1 MQYIT
6 YNKLSDKF
14 QILIEKIA
22 ILMLFET
29 FFGIILSFLEA
40 EIFRF
45 FMLQLATSTLYD
57 VFAAFLPLSDKTQV
71 SRGYFDLYRSKSLI
85 LSASATF

>member
-1 MQYIT
+1 MTKIGFQV
-6 YNKLSDKF
+6 LSNTIVK
-14 QILIEKIA
+14 K
-22 ILMLFET
+22 
-29 FFGIILSFLEA
+29 SVVFLEA

-45 FMLQLATSTLYD
+45 FMLQLATNTLYD

>member
-1 MQYIT
+1 MTKIGFQA
-6 YNKLSDKF
+6 LSNT
-14 QILIEKIA
+14 ILKKSLA
-22 ILMLFET
+22 
-29 FFGIILSFLEA
+29 FLEA

-45 FMLQLATSTLYD
+45 FMLQLATNTLYD

-71 SRGYFDLYRSKSLI
+71 SRGYFDLYRSKSFI

>member
-1 MQYIT
+1 MLYETI
-6 YNKLSDKF
+6 F
-14 QILIEKIA
+14 RILVP
-22 ILMLFET
+22 
-29 FFGIILSFLEA
+29 FLEA

-45 FMLQLATSTLYD
+45 FMLQLATNTLYD

-71 SRGYFDLYRSKSLI
+71 SRGYFDLYRSKSFI